1 MGTGDAPALLDG
13 PRAAV
18 VQQGRQ
24 RLFERVFRLPMQQSA
39 GTAGVTNEDGKIAG
53 TPPHGI
59 LLNGNLDAASRYQ
72 ALKDL
77 DIRREDA
84 AASIAMPKHL
94 DQLDRSEKIT
104 NAK

>member
-1 MGTGDAPALLDG
+1 MKAVGRDVSVLCVSKTSLVPAPL
-13 PRAAV
+13 
-18 VQQGRQ
+18 
-24 RLFERVFRLPMQQSA
+24 S
-39 GTAGVTNEDGKIAG
+39 
-53 TPPHGI
+53 HGI
-59 LLNGNLDAASRYQ
+59 LLDGNLDAASRYQ